1 LARAGIAYDAAGKRI
16 FVTGKYWPRL
26 YQIQPVLTAAQ
37 PSAAQLAQVRSKCI
51 SPPQLRLF

>member
-1 LARAGIAYDAAGKRI
+1 MRAGIAYDAAGKRI